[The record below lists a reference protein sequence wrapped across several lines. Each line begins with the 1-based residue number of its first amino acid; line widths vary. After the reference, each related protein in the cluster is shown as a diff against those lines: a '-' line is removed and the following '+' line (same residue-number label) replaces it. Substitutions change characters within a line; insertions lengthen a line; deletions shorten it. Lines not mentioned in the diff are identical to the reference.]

1 MTDGHDATLPTSA
14 AQAPFDWRRFAVH
27 LGTFMLVVLLL
38 GIGAAVVL
46 GRKPLT
52 QTVSTTVA
60 ARGVNLEIAWP
71 LINTDSGKSAKPA
84 KAKASG
90 AKSEPAI
97 SKTAMTLPAAASP
110 PAKSWLPEQFQE
122 ELMTIGMRALGTAPD
137 PLSREPLDRLGAA
150 MADSGWFSGVP
161 TIERHESGKIVVHGT
176 WRVPAAVVRI
186 DDKDH
191 LLSWDGKPMPVTYD
205 QALSGLRVIS
215 GAASGPARKADGTID
230 FAQSWPGEDVEAAVE
245 LLAIL
250 MQQPYAAQIAG
261 IDVSMY
267 AAKKWLIIDTTM
279 GTRIVWGGRPSKPL
293 NGECA
298 TNFKLAKLEKIRRDV
313 GRIDAGVGAIEIWWP
328 IERALQIDLTA
339 TAARAA
345 EEALAK
351 EMAER
356 AAKKPGS
363 HGKTPV
369 PAAKP
374 SR

>member
-1 MTDGHDATLPTSA
+1 MTDVNDATLPTSA
-14 AQAPFDWRRFAVH
+14 APAPFDWRRFAVH

-52 QTVSTTVA
+52 KTVTTSVA
-60 ARGVNLEIAWP
+60 ARGVSLEIAWP
-71 LINTDSGKSAKPA
+71 LMNAESGKPSKSAKPKTANA
-84 KAKASG
+84 KQ
-90 AKSEPAI
+90 EPAI
-97 SKTAMTLPAAASP
+97 SKTAMIPSSP
-110 PAKSWLPEQFQE
+110 VTAPAKSWLPEQFQE
-122 ELMTIGMRALGTAPD
+122 ELMTVGMRALGTAPD
-137 PLSREPLDRLGAA
+137 PLSREPLDRLGSA
-150 MADSGWFSGVP
+150 MADSGWFSGTP

-176 WRVPAAVVRI
+176 WRVPAAVVRVE
-186 DDKDH
+186 DKDH
-191 LLSWDGKPMPVTYD
+191 LLSWDGKPMPVTYE
-205 QALSGLRVIS
+205 QSLSGLRVIG
-215 GAASGPARKADGTID
+215 GATSGPARKADGAID
-230 FAQSWPGEDVEAAVE
+230 FAQNWPGEDVEAAVE

-250 MQQPYAAQIAG
+250 MQQPYASQIAG

-339 TAARAA
+339 TAARAN
-345 EEALAK
+345 EEAIAK
-351 EMAER
+351 EMAEK

-363 HGKTPV
+363 HAKPTAS
-369 PAAKP
+369 AAKP
-374 SR
+374 AH

>member
-1 MTDGHDATLPTSA
+1 MTDVHDATLPTSTA
-14 AQAPFDWRRFAVH
+14 PTPFDWRRFAVH

-52 QTVSTTVA
+52 KTVTTSVA

-71 LINTDSGKSAKPA
+71 LMGAEA
-84 KAKASG
+84 GKASKAPKPKTNG
-90 AKSEPAI
+90 KQEPAI
-97 SKTAMTLPAAASP
+97 SKTAMTP
-110 PAKSWLPEQFQE
+110 PSQALIPEKSWLPEQFQE
-122 ELMTIGMRALGTAPD
+122 ELLTVGMRALGTAPD
-137 PLSREPLDRLGAA
+137 PLSREPLDRLGTA
-150 MADSGWFSGVP
+150 MAESGWFSGTP

-191 LLSWDGKPMPVTYD
+191 LLSWDGKPMPVTYE
-205 QALSGLRVIS
+205 QSLSGLRVVS
-215 GAASGPARKADGTID
+215 GVVSGPAHKADGAID
-230 FAQSWPGEDVEAAVE
+230 FSQNWPGEDVAAAVE
-245 LLAIL
+245 LLGVL
-250 MQQPYAAQIAG
+250 MQQPYASQIAG
-261 IDVSMY
+261 IDLSMY
-267 AAKKWLIIDTTM
+267 TTKKWLIIDTTM

-313 GRIDAGVGAIEIWWP
+313 GRIDAGVAAIEIWWP

-345 EEALAK
+345 EEAAAK
-351 EMAER
+351 DMAEK
-356 AAKKPGS
+356 AAKKASP
-363 HGKTPV
+363 HGKQ
-369 PAAKP
+369 PASPAK
-374 SR
+374 STH